1 MFFIIKKR
9 HNTFNIYDDYYDEYN
24 NCTNDYK
31 PKYKIRNKIY
41 INYLKFKN
49 FVKSKILKK

>member
-1 MFFIIKKR
+1 MFFLIKKR
-9 HNTFNIYDDYYDEYN
+9 NKNFNIFDEYYDEYD
-24 NCTNDYK
+24 NCTSNYK